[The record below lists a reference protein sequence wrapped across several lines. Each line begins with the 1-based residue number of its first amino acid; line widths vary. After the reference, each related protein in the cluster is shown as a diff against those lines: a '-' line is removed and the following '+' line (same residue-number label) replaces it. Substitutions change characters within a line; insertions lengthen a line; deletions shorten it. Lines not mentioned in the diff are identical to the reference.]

1 MRTLLPLILSA
12 LLPGLGQIYLR
23 DFLKGVFMFAIPI
36 TFGIIIDLIPFVYL
50 YLLSLIWS
58 LTDLYLITERKETK
72 EKAIKSLIFA
82 ILIVIIII
90 PTLFYLFMVS
100 MKTGGNYVAS
110 EFLNTDRTKEEML
123 QIANALDKYNSYY
136 KKYPANFNEFIN
148 SKPIWS
154 DWQSDSWKNEYK
166 YIINAD
172 STKYLLISA
181 GKDQIFDTA
190 DDLLQ
195 EN

>member
-136 KKYPANFNEFIN
+136 KKYPATLMN
-148 SKPIWS
+148 
-154 DWQSDSWKNEYK
+154 
-166 YIINAD
+166 
-172 STKYLLISA
+172 L
-181 GKDQIFDTA
+181 
-190 DDLLQ
+190 
-195 EN
+195 